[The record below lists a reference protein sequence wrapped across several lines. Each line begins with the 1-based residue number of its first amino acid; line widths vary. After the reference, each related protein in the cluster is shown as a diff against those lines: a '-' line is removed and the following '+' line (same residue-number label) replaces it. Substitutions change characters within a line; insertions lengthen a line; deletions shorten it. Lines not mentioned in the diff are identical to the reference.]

1 MSLDKSSINVLNKRN
16 VLNYIRRNG
25 ASGRAEIA
33 RSLGLS
39 VPTVMNI
46 SQVFIDLGAIREV
59 GLGESSGGKPPM
71 LLDMVP
77 DACCS
82 IGVDIGATK
91 ITAIVADCNAA
102 VIYKKIYGSKRGLS
116 KSVILEYVIDI
127 INETINSSSV
137 DEKKI
142 MGMGIGMPG
151 LIDAH
156 SGEVLFSPDF
166 GLENMHIIAAI
177 ERRFGKKTMIENVT
191 QAIAVGEKYYG
202 ICKDTENFL
211 CVGLGY
217 GIGSAIVA
225 NGQLY
230 KGCSGFAGELGH
242 IVMDKN
248 GPKCD
253 CGGHGCLE
261 AISSGNAIAKC
272 AKERVRKGERTSILD
287 MAGNIDDIEAKTV
300 FDAAKAGDAIA
311 ASIVENAIE
320 YLGIAIAGMITML
333 DLEFIVLSGGITHAG
348 KFLIDRLKSYV
359 DRHKMRYSGQGTRIV
374 ISKFGSDA
382 AAIGAASLILSR
394 WIECGGNPNA
404 L

>member
-1 MSLDKSSINVLNKRN
+1 MDKSSINVLNKRN

-33 RSLGLS
+33 RNLGLS

-46 SQVFIDLGAIREV
+46 SQAFIDLGTIREV

-71 LLDMVP
+71 LFDMIP
-77 DACCS
+77 DAYCS
-82 IGVDIGATK
+82 VGVDIGATK
-91 ITAIVADCNAA
+91 ITAIVADCNAT
-102 VIYKKIYGSKRGLS
+102 VIYKKIYASKRGLS
-116 KSVILEYVIDI
+116 KSVILEYVTDI
-127 INETINSSSV
+127 INETINNSPA

-142 MGMGIGMPG
+142 MGIGIGMPG
-151 LIDAH
+151 LIDAR

-217 GIGSAIVA
+217 GIGSAIVT
-225 NGQLY
+225 NGRLY
-230 KGCSGFAGELGH
+230 KGHRGFAGELGH
-242 IVMDKN
+242 IVMDRN
-248 GPKCD
+248 GPRCD
-253 CGGHGCLE
+253 CGGYGCLE

-272 AKERVRKGERTSILD
+272 AKERAGRGERTSILEL
-287 MAGNIDDIEAKTV
+287 AGNVDDIEAKTV
-300 FDAAKAGDAIA
+300 FDAAKAGDAVA
-311 ASIVENAIE
+311 VSIVENAIE

-333 DLEFIVLSGGITHAG
+333 DLEFIVMSGGITHAG
-348 KFLIDRLKSYV
+348 KFLTDRLENYV
-359 DRHKMRYSGQGTRIV
+359 ERHKMRYSGQDAKIV

-382 AAIGAASLILSR
+382 AAIGAASLILNR
-394 WIECGGNPNA
+394 WVECGGNPKA